1 MVDRSKFNAEDF
13 LVDST
18 FQQYCAGTDKLCI
31 GYWEKYINVHPEQV
45 EVIAEAKK
53 LYAILSGNKRPLVT
67 QVENFK
73 ENMFPVEEEKVVK
86 LQRYLWL
93 KIAAAVVLVLGS
105 VLLYNLY
112 HHYNGTKNVA
122 QMVYTFATK
131 SGERKKIILPDGTSV
146 LLNARSILA
155 IAKNFNDKCREVSL
169 TGEAFFDVKHNKDKP
184 FKVHTSDFNI
194 NVLGTA
200 FNVKAYPDEISS
212 EATLIRGLITMEG
225 VNGNGGVITLK
236 PSQKVTFYKTVIP
249 QQKNK
254 LVKPTSPQPEITINH
269 YTKIKDSTIV
279 ETAWT
284 QNRIEIYDQDF
295 DEIKNVLE
303 KWYNV
308 EISFTDPALEKYRF
322 TATITNE
329 SIEEVLHALKATE
342 NNFKYEIKG
351 KRVIISKQ
359 E

>member
-31 GYWEKYINVHPEQV
+31 GYWEKYVNAHPEQAA
-45 EVIAEAKK
+45 VIAEAKK
-53 LYAILSGNKRPLVT
+53 LYVILSGNKRPLNK
-67 QVENFK
+67 QAESLK
-73 ENMFPVEEEKVVK
+73 ESMFPEEKVVK
-86 LQRYLWL
+86 LNRYLWL
-93 KIAAAVVLVLGS
+93 KIAAALVLVLGS
-105 VLLYNLY
+105 VLVYNSY
-112 HHYNGTKNVA
+112 FNNSNTKNVV
-122 QMVYTFATK
+122 QEVYTFTTK
-131 SGERKKIILPDGTSV
+131 SGERKKIKLQDGTSV
-146 LLNARSILA
+146 LLNAKSSLSVT
-155 IAKNFNDKCREVSL
+155 KGFNDQCREVTL
-169 TGEAFFDVKHNKDKP
+169 TGEAFFDVAHDKNKP

-200 FNVKAYPDEISS
+200 FNVKAYPDETTS
-212 EATLIRGLITMEG
+212 EATLIRGLITMEAI
-225 VNGNGGVITLK
+225 NGNGGTITLK
-236 PSQKVTFYKTVIP
+236 PSQKVTFYKNVAP
-249 QQKNK
+249 QQKSK
-254 LVKPTSPQPEITINH
+254 LLKPTALQPEITINH

-308 EISFTDPALEKYRF
+308 EIKFTDPSIEKYRF

-351 KRVIISKQ
+351 KQVTISK
-359 E
+359 

>member
-1 MVDRSKFNAEDF
+1 M
-13 LVDST
+13 
-18 FQQYCAGTDKLCI
+18 
-31 GYWEKYINVHPEQV
+31 
-45 EVIAEAKK
+45 
-53 LYAILSGNKRPLVT
+53 SGNKRPLVK
-67 QVENFK
+67 QVADFK
-73 ENMFPVEEEKVVK
+73 ENMFPAAGEKVVK

-93 KIAAAVVLVLGS
+93 KIAAAVVLVLGA
-105 VLLYNLY
+105 VLVYNT
-112 HHYNGTKNVA
+112 YNKNSRTDKAA

-146 LLNARSILA
+146 LLNAKSVLSLA
-155 IAKNFNDKCREVSL
+155 KDFNGKCREVTL
-169 TGEAFFDVKHNKDKP
+169 TGEAFFDVKHNKDKA

-200 FNVKAYPDEISS
+200 FNVKAYPDETSS

-236 PSQKVTFYKTVIP
+236 PSQKVTFYKVVP
-249 QQKNK
+249 QQQKSR
-254 LVKPTSPQPEITINH
+254 LLKPATPQPEITINH

-308 EISFTDPALEKYRF
+308 EISFTDPAVEKYRF

-351 KRVIISKQ
+351 KQVIISK
-359 E
+359 

>member
-31 GYWEKYINVHPEQV
+31 GYWEKYINAHPEQAG
-45 EVIAEAKK
+45 VIAEAKK
-53 LYAILSGNKRPLVT
+53 LYVILSGNKRPLAK

-73 ENMFPVEEEKVVK
+73 ENMFPATEGKVIK
-86 LQRYLWL
+86 LQRYLWI
-93 KIAAAVVLVLGS
+93 KIAAAVVLVLGAAL
-105 VLLYNLY
+105 VYNN
-112 HHYNGTKNVA
+112 YNKNNRTDKPA

-146 LLNARSILA
+146 LLNAKSVLSLA
-155 IAKNFNDKCREVSL
+155 KDFNDKCREVTL
-169 TGEAFFDVKHNKDKP
+169 TGEAFFDVKHNKDKA

-200 FNVKAYPDEISS
+200 FNVKAYPDETSS

-236 PSQKVTFYKTVIP
+236 PSQKVTFYKSVAP
-249 QQKNK
+249 QYKNK
-254 LVKPTSPQPEITINH
+254 LVKPTASLPEITINH

-308 EISFTDPALEKYRF
+308 EISFTDPAVEKYRF

-351 KRVIISKQ
+351 KQVIISK
-359 E
+359 

>member
-31 GYWEKYINVHPEQV
+31 GYWEKYINAHQEQA

-53 LYAILSGNKRPLVT
+53 LYVILSGNKRPLNK
-67 QVENFK
+67 QVETFK
-73 ENMFPVEEEKVVK
+73 ESVFPVGKVVK
-86 LQRYLWL
+86 INRYLWL
-93 KIAAAVVLVLGS
+93 KIAAAIIFIIGS
-105 VLLYNLY
+105 VLIYNNY
-112 HHYNGTKNVA
+112 NHYNSVKNAAQVMNTFTTKN
-122 QMVYTFATK
+122 
-131 SGERKKIILPDGTSV
+131 GERKKIRLQDGTAV
-146 LLNARSILA
+146 LLNAKSSLSVN
-155 IAKNFNDKCREVSL
+155 KGFNDQTREVTL
-169 TGEAFFDVKHNKDKP
+169 TGEAFFDVAHNKNKP
-184 FKVHTSDFNI
+184 FKVHTTDFNI

-200 FNVKAYPDEISS
+200 FNVKAYPDEITS
-212 EATLIRGLITMEG
+212 EATLIRGLITMEA
-225 VNGNGGVITLK
+225 VNGNGGTITLK
-236 PSQKVTFYKTVIP
+236 PSQKVTFYKNVAP
-249 QQKNK
+249 QLKSK
-254 LVKPTSPQPEITINH
+254 LVKPTAPQPEITINH

-308 EISFTDPALEKYRF
+308 EIKFTDPAIEKYRF

-329 SIEEVLHALKATE
+329 TIEQVLNALKATE

-351 KRVIISKQ
+351 KQVIISK
-359 E
+359 

>member
-31 GYWEKYINVHPEQV
+31 GYWEKYIIAHPEQV
-45 EVIAEAKK
+45 AVITEAKN
-53 LYAILSGNKRPLVT
+53 LYAILSGNKRPLNKQRENLET
-67 QVENFK
+67 TLFPEVET
-73 ENMFPVEEEKVVK
+73 VK
-86 LQRYLWL
+86 LKNYLWL
-93 KIAAAVVLVLGS
+93 KIAAAVVLALGS

-112 HHYNGTKNVA
+112 HNYSSTKNAV
-122 QMVYTFATK
+122 QEVYCFATK
-131 SGERKKIILPDGTSV
+131 TGERKKIMLPDGTSV
-146 LLNARSILA
+146 LLNAKSNLTIT
-155 IAKNFNDKCREVSL
+155 KGFNDKSREVTL
-169 TGEAFFDVKHNKDKP
+169 TGEAFFDVAHDKNKP
-184 FKVHTSDFNI
+184 FKVHTTDFNI

-200 FNVKAYPDEISS
+200 FNVKAYPDEITS
-212 EATLIRGLITMEG
+212 EATLIRGLITMDA
-225 VNGNGGVITLK
+225 VSGNGGTITLK
-236 PSQKVTFYKTVIP
+236 PSQKVTFYKMIAP
-249 QQKNK
+249 ELPNK
-254 LVKPTSPQPEITINH
+254 LVKPTTPQPEITINH

-284 QNRIEIYDQDF
+284 QNRIEIYDQNF

-308 EISFTDPALEKYRF
+308 EIRFKDPAIEKYRF

-329 SIEEVLHALKATE
+329 SIEEVLNALKATE

-351 KRVIISKQ
+351 KQIIISK
-359 E
+359 

>member
-31 GYWEKYINVHPEQV
+31 GYWDKYINAHPEQAT
-45 EVIAEAKK
+45 VIAEAKK
-53 LYAILSGNKRPLVT
+53 LYVILSGNKRPLNKQT
-67 QVENFK
+67 ENLK
-73 ENMFPVEEEKVVK
+73 ESMFPEEKVVK
-86 LQRYLWL
+86 LNRYLWV
-93 KIAAAVVLVLGS
+93 KIAAAIVLVLGS
-105 VLLYNLY
+105 VLIYNT
-112 HHYNGTKNVA
+112 YNNYSTTKNAA
-122 QMVYTFATK
+122 QAVYTFATK
-131 SGERKKIILPDGTSV
+131 SGERKKIMLQDGTSV
-146 LLNARSILA
+146 LLNAKSSLTIT
-155 IAKNFNDKCREVSL
+155 KGFNDQCREVTL
-169 TGEAFFDVKHNKDKP
+169 TGEAFFDVVHNKNKP
-184 FKVHTSDFNI
+184 FKVHTTDFNI

-200 FNVKAYPDEISS
+200 FNVKAYPDEITS
-212 EATLIRGLITMEG
+212 EATLIRGLITMEA
-225 VNGNGGVITLK
+225 VNGNGGTITLK
-236 PSQKVTFYKTVIP
+236 PSQKVTFYKSVAV
-249 QQKNK
+249 QQKSK
-254 LVKPTSPQPEITINH
+254 LIKPVAPQPEITINH

-308 EISFTDPALEKYRF
+308 EIKFTDPSIEKYRF

-351 KRVIISKQ
+351 KQVIISK
-359 E
+359 

>member
-31 GYWEKYINVHPEQV
+31 GYWEKYINAHPEQAA
-45 EVIAEAKK
+45 VIAEAKK
-53 LYAILSGNKRPLVT
+53 LYVILSGNKRPLNKQT
-67 QVENFK
+67 ESLK
-73 ENMFPVEEEKVVK
+73 ETMFPEEKVVK
-86 LQRYLWL
+86 LNRYLWL
-93 KIAAAVVLVLGS
+93 KIAAALVLVLGS
-105 VLLYNLY
+105 VLVYNTY
-112 HHYNGTKNVA
+112 FKYNNTKNAVA
-122 QMVYTFATK
+122 GVYTFTTK
-131 SGERKKIILPDGTSV
+131 SGERKKIKLQDGTSV
-146 LLNARSILA
+146 LLNAKSSLSVT
-155 IAKNFNDKCREVSL
+155 KGFNDQFREVTL
-169 TGEAFFDVKHNKDKP
+169 TGEAFFDVAHDKNRP
-184 FKVHTSDFNI
+184 FKVHTTDFNI

-200 FNVKAYPDEISS
+200 FNVKAYPDETTS
-212 EATLIRGLITMEG
+212 EATLIRGLITMEA
-225 VNGNGGVITLK
+225 VNGNGGTITLK
-236 PSQKVTFYKTVIP
+236 PSQKVTFYKTAAP
-249 QQKNK
+249 QQKSK
-254 LVKPTSPQPEITINH
+254 LLKPTALQPEITINH

-308 EISFTDPALEKYRF
+308 KIKFTDPSIEKYRF

-351 KRVIISKQ
+351 KQVTISK
-359 E
+359 

>member
-31 GYWEKYINVHPEQV
+31 GYWEKYINAHPEQAA
-45 EVIAEAKK
+45 VIAEAKK
-53 LYAILSGNKRPLVT
+53 LYVILSGNKRPLNKQT
-67 QVENFK
+67 ESLK
-73 ENMFPVEEEKVVK
+73 ENMFPEEKVVK
-86 LQRYLWL
+86 LNRYLWL
-93 KIAAAVVLVLGS
+93 KIAAALVLVLGS
-105 VLLYNLY
+105 VLVYNTY
-112 HHYNGTKNVA
+112 FKYNNTKNAV
-122 QMVYTFATK
+122 QEVYTFTTK
-131 SGERKKIILPDGTSV
+131 SGERKKIKLQDGTTV
-146 LLNARSILA
+146 LLNAKSLLSVN
-155 IAKNFNDKCREVSL
+155 KGFNDQFREVTL
-169 TGEAFFDVKHNKDKP
+169 TGEAFFDVAHDKNKP
-184 FKVHTSDFNI
+184 FKVHTTDFNI

-200 FNVKAYPDEISS
+200 FNVKAYPDETTS
-212 EATLIRGLITMEG
+212 EATLIRGLITMEA
-225 VNGNGGVITLK
+225 VNGNGGTITLK
-236 PSQKVTFYKTVIP
+236 PSQKVTFYKSVAP
-249 QQKNK
+249 QQKSK
-254 LVKPTSPQPEITINH
+254 LLKPTALQPEITINH

-308 EISFTDPALEKYRF
+308 EIRFTDPSIEKYRF

-329 SIEEVLHALKATE
+329 SIEQVLQALKDTE

-351 KRVIISKQ
+351 KQVTISK
-359 E
+359 

>member
-1 MVDRSKFNAEDF
+1 MVDRSKFNEEDF

-31 GYWEKYINVHPEQV
+31 GYWEKYINAHPEQA

-53 LYAILSGNKRPLVT
+53 LYVILSGNKRPLNKQT
-67 QVENFK
+67 EGFK
-73 ENMFPVEEEKVVK
+73 ENMFPEEKVVK
-86 LQRYLWL
+86 LNRYLWL
-93 KIAAAVVLVLGS
+93 KIAAAMVLIIGS
-105 VLLYNLY
+105 VLIYNSYNNYNL
-112 HHYNGTKNVA
+112 KKDAA
-122 QMVYTFATK
+122 QVVNTFTTK
-131 SGERKKIILPDGTSV
+131 SGERKKIKLQDGTSV
-146 LLNARSILA
+146 LLNAKSTLSIS
-155 IAKNFNDKCREVSL
+155 KGFNDQSREVIL
-169 TGEAFFDVKHNKDKP
+169 IGEAFFDVVHNKNKP
-184 FKVHTSDFNI
+184 FKVRTADFNI

-200 FNVKAYPDEISS
+200 FNVKAYPDEITS
-212 EATLIRGLITMEG
+212 EATLIRGLITMEA
-225 VNGNGGVITLK
+225 VNGNGGTITLK
-236 PSQKVTFYKTVIP
+236 PSQKVTFYKNIAQ

-254 LVKPTSPQPEITINH
+254 LVKPTAAQPEITINH

-308 EISFTDPALEKYRF
+308 EIKFTDPDIEKYRF

-329 SIEEVLHALKATE
+329 SIEEVLRALKATE

-351 KRVIISKQ
+351 KQVIISK
-359 E
+359 